1 MEPLN
6 FKLYDL
12 ARAKL
17 NLNDTDAMEFVSSIH
32 ELQDHRFENLVTKEY
47 LDQKLFG
54 ITEKINTLDLN
65 SIDRTNNLGISLFEK
80 ISQIDSNSIERTNN
94 LEISLFEK
102 ISQID
107 SNSIERTNNLE
118 KSLTE
123 KMNQIDSNSIDRTNK
138 LETKL
143 SEKINNL
150 ENSISEFKADNLKW
164 MFIFWVGQMSV
175 TIAVVMIFIKR

>member
-1 MEPLN
+1 MQPLN
-6 FKLYDL
+6 IKLYDL

-17 NLNDTDAMEFVSSIH
+17 HLNDTDAMEFVSSIH

-94 LEISLFEK
+94 LE
-102 ISQID
+102 
-107 SNSIERTNNLE
+107 

-123 KMNQIDSNSIDRTNK
+123 KINK
-138 LETKL
+138 
-143 SEKINNL
+143 L

-175 TIAVVMIFIKR
+175 TIAVVMMLIKK

>member
-80 ISQIDSNSIERTNN
+80 ISQIDSNSIERTN
-94 LEISLFEK
+94 K
-102 ISQID
+102 
-107 SNSIERTNNLE
+107 LE

>member
-1 MEPLN
+1 MQPLN
-6 FKLYDL
+6 IKLYDL

-17 NLNDTDAMEFVSSIH
+17 HLNDTDAMDFVSSIH

-54 ITEKINTLDLN
+54 ITEKINKLDLN
-65 SIDRTNNLGISLFEK
+65 SVDRTNNLGISLF
-80 ISQIDSNSIERTNN
+80 
-94 LEISLFEK
+94 
-102 ISQID
+102 
-107 SNSIERTNNLE
+107 
-118 KSLTE
+118 E

-138 LETKL
+138 LETSL

>member
-17 NLNDTDAMEFVSSIH
+17 NLNDTDAMEFVSSIM

-54 ITEKINTLDLN
+54 ITEKIN
-65 SIDRTNNLGISLFEK
+65 K
-80 ISQIDSNSIERTNN
+80 
-94 LEISLFEK
+94 
-102 ISQID
+102 
-107 SNSIERTNNLE
+107 
-118 KSLTE
+118 
-123 KMNQIDSNSIDRTNK
+123 
-138 LETKL
+138 
-143 SEKINNL
+143 L

-175 TIAVVMIFIKR
+175 TIAVVMMLIKK

>member
-1 MEPLN
+1 MQTLN
-6 FKLYDL
+6 IKLYDL

-17 NLNDTDAMEFVSSIH
+17 HLNDTDAMDFVSSIH

-54 ITEKINTLDLN
+54 ITEKINKLDLN

-80 ISQIDSNSIERTNN
+80 MSQIDSNNIE
-94 LEISLFEK
+94 
-102 ISQID
+102 
-107 SNSIERTNNLE
+107 
-118 KSLTE
+118 
-123 KMNQIDSNSIDRTNK
+123 RTNK

-143 SEKINNL
+143 SEKINKL

>member
-94 LEISLFEK
+94 LE
-102 ISQID
+102 
-107 SNSIERTNNLE
+107 

>member
-1 MEPLN
+1 MQPLN
-6 FKLYDL
+6 IKLYDL

-17 NLNDTDAMEFVSSIH
+17 HLNDTDAMDFVSSIH
-32 ELQDHRFENLVTKEY
+32 ELQDLRFENLVTKEY

-80 ISQIDSNSIERTNN
+80 
-94 LEISLFEK
+94 
-102 ISQID
+102 
-107 SNSIERTNNLE
+107 
-118 KSLTE
+118 
-123 KMNQIDSNSIDRTNK
+123 MNQIDSNSIDRTNK

-143 SEKINNL
+143 SEKINKL

-164 MFIFWVGQMSV
+164 MFIFWVGQMSI
-175 TIAVVMIFIKR
+175 TIGIVLMLIKK

>member
-1 MEPLN
+1 MKPLN
-6 FKLYDL
+6 IKLYDL

-17 NLNDTDAMEFVSSIH
+17 HLNDTDAMDFVSSIH

-54 ITEKINTLDLN
+54 ITEKMNKLDLS
-65 SIDRTNNLGISLFEK
+65 SID
-80 ISQIDSNSIERTNN
+80 RTNN
-94 LEISLFEK
+94 LEISLFER

-123 KMNQIDSNSIDRTNK
+123 KINK
-138 LETKL
+138 
-143 SEKINNL
+143 L

-175 TIAVVMIFIKR
+175 TIAVVMMLIKK

>member
-1 MEPLN
+1 MQPLN
-6 FKLYDL
+6 IKLYDL

-17 NLNDTDAMEFVSSIH
+17 HLNDTDAMDFVSSIH

-54 ITEKINTLDLN
+54 ITEKMNKLDLN

-80 ISQIDSNSIERTNN
+80 MSQIDSNSIDRTNN

-102 ISQID
+102 MS
-107 SNSIERTNNLE
+107 
-118 KSLTE
+118 
-123 KMNQIDSNSIDRTNK
+123 QIDSNSIDRTNN
-138 LETKL
+138 LGISL
-143 SEKINNL
+143 FEKINKL

>member
-1 MEPLN
+1 MQPLN
-6 FKLYDL
+6 IKLYDL

-17 NLNDTDAMEFVSSIH
+17 HLNDTDAMDFVSSIH

-54 ITEKINTLDLN
+54 ITEKMNKLDLN

-80 ISQIDSNSIERTNN
+80 MS
-94 LEISLFEK
+94 
-102 ISQID
+102 
-107 SNSIERTNNLE
+107 
-118 KSLTE
+118 
-123 KMNQIDSNSIDRTNK
+123 QIDSNSIDRTNK

-143 SEKINNL
+143 TEKINKL
-150 ENSISEFKADNLKW
+150 ENSISEFKSEILKW

>member
-1 MEPLN
+1 MQPLN

-54 ITEKINTLDLN
+54 ITEKIN
-65 SIDRTNNLGISLFEK
+65 K
-80 ISQIDSNSIERTNN
+80 
-94 LEISLFEK
+94 
-102 ISQID
+102 
-107 SNSIERTNNLE
+107 
-118 KSLTE
+118 
-123 KMNQIDSNSIDRTNK
+123 
-138 LETKL
+138 
-143 SEKINNL
+143 L

>member
-32 ELQDHRFENLVTKEY
+32 ELQDHRFENLATKEFVS
-47 LDQKLFG
+47 K
-54 ITEKINTLDLN
+54 E
-65 SIDRTNNLGISLFEK
+65 
-80 ISQIDSNSIERTNN
+80 
-94 LEISLFEK
+94 
-102 ISQID
+102 
-107 SNSIERTNNLE
+107 
-118 KSLTE
+118 
-123 KMNQIDSNSIDRTNK
+123 
-138 LETKL
+138 L
-143 SEKINNL
+143 SEMKFDI
-150 ENSISEFKADNLKW
+150 LKW

>member
-1 MEPLN
+1 MQPLN
-6 FKLYDL
+6 IKLYDL

-17 NLNDTDAMEFVSSIH
+17 HLNDTDAMDFVSSIH

-54 ITEKINTLDLN
+54 ITEKINNLDLN
-65 SIDRTNNLGISLFEK
+65 SIDRTNNL
-80 ISQIDSNSIERTNN
+80 
-94 LEISLFEK
+94 EISLFER

-123 KMNQIDSNSIDRTNK
+123 KINK
-138 LETKL
+138 
-143 SEKINNL
+143 L

>member
-1 MEPLN
+1 MQPLN
-6 FKLYDL
+6 IKLYDL

-17 NLNDTDAMEFVSSIH
+17 PLNDTDAMDFVSSIH

-54 ITEKINTLDLN
+54 ITEKINKLDLN
-65 SIDRTNNLGISLFEK
+65 SIDRTNNLRISLF
-80 ISQIDSNSIERTNN
+80 
-94 LEISLFEK
+94 
-102 ISQID
+102 
-107 SNSIERTNNLE
+107 
-118 KSLTE
+118 E

-143 SEKINNL
+143 SEKINKL
-150 ENSISEFKADNLKW
+150 ENSISEFKSEILKW